1 MATPIL
7 NINDVPQAIQLA
19 LGPAFLLTGIAGLL
33 NVLAHRLA
41 RIVDRGRMLAN
52 ANAGP
57 EPLPDAVRRELQQLD
72 NRRRFA
78 SAAIVACTL
87 AALLI
92 CMVIASLFLEV
103 FLGMPLRWLVGI
115 LFMAATLVLVVGL
128 GYFLREVHTATAAL
142 RHSTSRWRQ

>member
-1 MATPIL
+1 MPAPIL

-52 ANAGP
+52 TNAGP

-72 NRRRFA
+72 HRRRFA